1 MDDGEDEEGMVR
13 VRVMMKM
20 IVMMMIVVVVVVV
33 VDDDTVRRPSVRRPR
48 NSNRDLDVA

>member
-20 IVMMMIVVVVVVV
+20 MVMMMIVVVVVVV
-33 VDDDTVRRPSVRRPR
+33 VDDTVRRPSVRRPR